1 MGNQQRMTQRQV
13 NELPTLPI
21 GFNDLAV
28 LRSIIS
34 GYLVYLRRTVAH
46 SPHRQTQMRLLE
58 GIYQRLTGISAQAVE
73 ARIFLSVAEV
83 EALNTAILGFAAFVR
98 QKVSPSTERDE
109 TLQTL
114 ELLRQHLVTM
124 LR

>member
-1 MGNQQRMTQRQV
+1 MKQRERY
-13 NELPTLPI
+13 ELPTLPI
-21 GFNDLAV
+21 GFNDLAA
-28 LRSIIS
+28 LKSIIS
-34 GYLVYLRRTVAH
+34 GYLAYLRRAAAR
-46 SPHRQTQMRLLE
+46 SQQRQTQIHLLE
-58 GIYQRLTGISAQAVE
+58 GVYQRFTGISAQVVE

-109 TLQTL
+109 TLRML

-124 LR
+124 L

>member
-1 MGNQQRMTQRQV
+1 MRQRQV

-21 GFNDLAV
+21 GFNDLAA

-34 GYLVYLRRTVAH
+34 GYLAVLRRTAAQT
-46 SPHRQTQMRLLE
+46 PQRQTHMLLLE
-58 GIYQRLTGISAQAVE
+58 SVYQRLPGISAQAVE
-73 ARIFLSVAEV
+73 ARIFLSVPEV
-83 EALNTAILGFAAFVR
+83 EALNTALLGFAAFVR

-114 ELLRQHLVTM
+114 ELLRQHLVAM
-124 LR
+124 L

>member
-1 MGNQQRMTQRQV
+1 MKQREGH
-13 NELPTLPI
+13 ELPTLPI
-21 GFNDLAV
+21 GFNDLAA

-34 GYLVYLRRTVAH
+34 GYLAYLRRTAAH
-46 SPHRQTQMRLLE
+46 SQQRQTQIHLLE
-58 GIYQRLTGISAQAVE
+58 GVYQRLTGISSQVVE
-73 ARIFLSVAEV
+73 ARIFLSVVEV

-124 LR
+124 L

>member
-1 MGNQQRMTQRQV
+1 M
-13 NELPTLPI
+13 
-21 GFNDLAV
+21 
-28 LRSIIS
+28 IS
-34 GYLVYLRRTVAH
+34 GALMV
-46 SPHRQTQMRLLE
+46 
-58 GIYQRLTGISAQAVE
+58 
-73 ARIFLSVAEV
+73 SVAEV

-114 ELLRQHLVTM
+114 ELLRQHLLTM

>member
-1 MGNQQRMTQRQV
+1 MKQRQV
-13 NELPTLPI
+13 SELPTLPI
-21 GFNDLAV
+21 GFNDLAA

-34 GYLVYLRRTVAH
+34 GYLAYLRRTAAH
-46 SPHRQTQMRLLE
+46 SQQRQTLMHVLE
-58 GIYQRLTGISAQAVE
+58 GVYQRLTGISSQVVE

-109 TLQTL
+109 TLRML
-114 ELLRQHLVTM
+114 ELLRQQLVTM
-124 LR
+124 L